1 MTMTPERANRQP
13 VAGMEG
19 EYLEFDPTGN
29 HHDIERLA
37 DYCAAL
43 ANEGGGHVELGVT
56 DEPSECVGE
65 ASGFEIPERIVAG
78 LYDRIGLRVTFDE
91 AQRSNGHLLRFH
103 VPSRPLGQ
111 AVSHKGRYLVRADDQ
126 LVPMPFED
134 MKKIMAEDTP
144 DWTQRSA
151 MPTVDGQT
159 VTHLLDTQSYFILS
173 GSSIPTTERAVLDE
187 FEREGLV
194 RFDNGSWTITN
205 LGAILFA
212 RNLEDFDL
220 LRRKS
225 PRVTVFEGNGKFHST
240 HDQFMTK
247 GYAVGFDE
255 LVNLVTGLI
264 PHVETFELAQRRRVK
279 KFPAIAVREL
289 ITNALI
295 HQDFEIR
302 GMSVDINIFD
312 DRMEISSPGTPSI
325 EPERFID
332 MCRLRNDRLADLM
345 RQLGI
350 CEVDGTGADKVVS
363 AIEES
368 RLPPPDFRVG
378 VNRTTALLFSHKEF
392 GEMHGGDRVRA
403 TYQHCCLRYVQ
414 NERMT
419 DESLRDR
426 FGLPRRAAA
435 KVSRVIKATMKQE
448 KIKLGDPS
456 QAYAGKQCYV
466 PSWA

>member
-1 MTMTPERANRQP
+1 MTTAPDRVN
-13 VAGMEG
+13 
-19 EYLEFDPTGN
+19 
-29 HHDIERLA
+29 RLA
-37 DYCAAL
+37 TTRIEVGNLGIASDCDFEQLADCCAAL
-43 ANEGGGHVELGVT
+43 ANEGGGQIELGVA
-56 DEPSECVGE
+56 DSPSQRVVE
-65 ASGFEIPERIVAG
+65 APEFEVPERIVAG
-78 LYDRIGLRVTFDE
+78 ICDRIGLTVTWDEVQHSDGRVF
-91 AQRSNGHLLRFH
+91 QFH

-111 AVSHKGRYLVRADDQ
+111 AVGHKGRYLMRAGEQ
-126 LVPMPFED
+126 LVPMPHEE
-134 MKKIMAEDTP
+134 MKRIMAEEVP
-144 DWTQRSA
+144 NWTQRSA

-159 VTHLLDTQSYFILS
+159 VTRLLDTQSYFILS
-173 GSSIPTTERAVLDE
+173 GSSIPTTERAVLDQ

-295 HQDFEIR
+295 HQDFEMR

-332 MCRLRNDRLADLM
+332 MCRPRNDRLADLM

-350 CEVDGTGADKVVS
+350 CEVDGTGVDKVVS

-392 GEMHGGDRVRA
+392 GEMDSLDRLRA
-403 TYQHCCLRYVQ
+403 AYQHCCLRYVQ

-419 DESLRDR
+419 DQSLRDR

-448 KIKLGDPS
+448 KVKLGDPS
-456 QAYAGKQCYV
+456 QAYPGKQCYA
-466 PSWA
+466 PFWA